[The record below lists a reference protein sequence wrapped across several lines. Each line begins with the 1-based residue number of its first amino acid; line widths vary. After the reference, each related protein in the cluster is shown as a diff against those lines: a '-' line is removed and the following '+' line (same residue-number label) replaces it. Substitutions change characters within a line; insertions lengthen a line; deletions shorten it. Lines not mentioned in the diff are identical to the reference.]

1 MEILPIL
8 KGAAT
13 YVPLLYRA
21 ERGSTGGTVDARYC
35 YSVWLRHLKL
45 LHECKLRTRFSTVA
59 ELGPGDSLGIGLAA
73 LLCGADRLY
82 ALDVVRYADLGRN
95 IAVLAALVDLF
106 RRRTPIPDD
115 REFPQLRPRL
125 DNYSFPHEAVP
136 DAQLEAALAPER
148 VAAISRALQGESS
161 SIVISYKVP
170 WTELAPHEEGSIDL
184 VLSQAVLEHV
194 EDLDWTYRALG
205 RWVAP
210 DGVMSHVIDHR
221 SHQLTRNWD
230 GHLAYSPAVWRIVKG
245 RRPYLLNREPPQ
257 RHLRLL
263 EQAGFHAARVH
274 RELAQHS
281 LPRERLSR
289 TFREWSDEDRRTA
302 GLVLQAAR
310 IDARGEAQR

>member
-1 MEILPIL
+1 
-8 KGAAT
+8 
-13 YVPLLYRA
+13 
-21 ERGSTGGTVDARYC
+21 
-35 YSVWLRHLKL
+35 VWLRHLKL
-45 LHECKLRTRFSTVA
+45 LHESGLRTKFATVA
-59 ELGPGDSLGIGLAA
+59 ELGPGDSLGIGLGA

-95 IAVLAALVDLF
+95 TSVLTGLVDLF
-106 RRRTPIPDD
+106 RQRAAIPDD
-115 REFPQLRPRL
+115 REFPELRPRL
-125 DNYSFPHEAVP
+125 ADYTFPHEALP

-148 VAAISRALQGESS
+148 VAAIGRALKGEAAT
-161 SIVISYKVP
+161 IVVSYKVP

-194 EDLDWTYRALG
+194 EDLEWTYRALG

-221 SHQLTRNWD
+221 SHQLTRTWD
-230 GHLAYSPAVWRIVKG
+230 GHLAYSQAVWRIVKG

-263 EQAGFHAARVH
+263 EQAGFRAAHVH
-274 RELAQHS
+274 RELAQQW
-281 LPRERLSR
+281 LPRERLCPR
-289 TFREWSDEDRRTA
+289 FQEWSEEDRRTA

-310 IDARGEAQR
+310 SGSPREAQR